1 MGKSYMRLSEDKK
14 MVVFFAPKF
23 RLKASCLALKITSA

>member
-1 MGKSYMRLSEDKK
+1 MDKSYMCLSEDKK
-14 MVVFFAPKF
+14 RVIFFAPKF

>member
-1 MGKSYMRLSEDKK
+1 MDESYMRLSEDKK
-14 MVVFFAPKF
+14 MVVFYAPKF